1 MTEARDEYTSPDFFI
16 SYNSADTD
24 WAQWIAWQLE
34 AAGYS
39 TIVQAWD
46 FRPGGNFVLAMQDAA
61 TRAKRTAALLSPQ
74 YLAALYTQPE
84 WAAAF
89 AQDPTGEKG
98 TLVPIRIRECTPAGL
113 LSPIVYI
120 DLVNLDEATSSK
132 VLLQGVRRERQKP
145 TESPPFP
152 GIAAS
157 TMSAQPRFPGALPT
171 IWNVPHVRNPNFTG
185 REELLSMMSSRLTS
199 GHPTTSVLPVSGLG
213 GVGKTQLAIEYAYR
227 QSTDYTLVW
236 WLRAE
241 EPAILAADYASLAQ
255 HLPDL
260 SLKDAGDQSIII
272 DTVRRWLGRHHGWL
286 LIFDNAHDPAGIQT
300 FLPQGGIGHVVVTSR
315 NPNWGD
321 WATPLTVTVMDE
333 GDAITLLVKRTRQTD
348 ERSARILASALGFLP
363 LALVQ
368 AGAYIEATAI
378 NMADYLVLFE
388 HRRSELWKDEPA
400 PYDYP
405 CTVATTW
412 RIAIDA
418 IRKESP
424 VSGDLLT
431 LCAYLGPEN
440 ISRSV
445 FAQSSDLLPTSLGSV
460 VVDPL
465 MMNRAIAPLRRYS
478 LLDVNSEE
486 LSLHRLVQAVIRDG
500 LTEEEKRLW
509 ATAAVRLLEKNFPS
523 LSDDT
528 LTWPTC
534 ARLLPHA
541 LTAARHAEDLLVGIE
556 ETGRL
561 LNYVGLYVRGR
572 ARFAEAEELYR
583 RALRLQ
589 EQRLGGLHPDIIATL
604 DNLAELY
611 RVWGRYDEAEAFAH
625 RARDAQEHSLG
636 TEHPRMASVLNNLG
650 ELAAIQGRYPEAEQ
664 HHQQALT
671 IREKVLGP
679 EHPETATT
687 CNNLAELYRVVGR
700 YAEAELLYRRALKIW
715 EQQVGSSH
723 SYVATGLNNLALLF
737 QAQGRYGEAEPLHV
751 QALRIDE
758 ETVGSEHPEV
768 ATDLNNLAECYQS
781 QKRYQ
786 EAEPLYQRA
795 IAIRETTLGDEHPD
809 VAAVLNNL
817 AELYRTWGRFEEA
830 ESLYERARAIWEKTL
845 GSDHPNVA
853 TVLHNLGGMYMT
865 QHRYDEAETVLVQA
879 LAIYEQRLG
888 PESSDVANNLNSLA
902 GLYVKQG
909 DFEKAEPC
917 CQRALKIAE
926 HGLGP
931 EHPLT
936 KIISQHHKALL
947 KRLRG

>member
-1 MTEARDEYTSPDFFI
+1 MRMTEAREEYTQPDFLI
-16 SYNSADTD
+16 SYNHADAD

-39 TIVQAWD
+39 TIIQAWD
-46 FRPGGNFVLAMQDAA
+46 FRPSENFVLAMQDAA
-61 TRAKRTAALLSPQ
+61 RRAKRTAALLSPQ
-74 YLAALYTQPE
+74 YLAAQYTQPE

-98 TLVPIRIRECTPAGL
+98 TLVPIRIRECTLAGL

-120 DLVNLDEATSSK
+120 DLVNLDEETASK
-132 VLLQGVRRERQKP
+132 VLLQGVCRERQKP
-145 TESPPFP
+145 SESPRFP
-152 GIAAS
+152 RTAAPLIP
-157 TMSAQPRFPGALPT
+157 AQPRFPGALPT

-185 REELLSMMSSRLTS
+185 REELLSMMWRRLTS
-199 GHPTTSVLPVSGLG
+199 GHTTTPVLPVSGLG
-213 GVGKTQLAIEYAYR
+213 GVGKTQLAVEYAYR

-241 EPAILAADYASLAQ
+241 EPATLATDYASLAQ
-255 HLPDL
+255 QLPDL
-260 SLKDAGDQSIII
+260 FLKEYDNQSIVI
-272 DTVRRWLGRHHGWL
+272 DAVRQWLGRHQGWL
-286 LIFDNAHDPAGIQT
+286 LIFDNAHDPAGIHT
-300 FLPQGGIGHVVVTSR
+300 FLPQGGSGHIVVTSR

-321 WATPLTVTVMDE
+321 WATPLTVPVMDE
-333 GDAITLLVKRTRQTD
+333 GDAVALLAKRTRHTD
-348 ERSARILASALGFLP
+348 ERSAKTLASALGFLP

-368 AGAYIEATAI
+368 ASAYIEATAI
-378 NMADYLVLFE
+378 SVADYLTLFE
-388 HRRSELWKDEPA
+388 QRRSELWKDEYA

-405 CTVATTW
+405 YTVATTW
-412 RIAIDA
+412 SIAIDA

-445 FAQSSDLLPTSLGSV
+445 FTQSSDLLPTSLASAA
-460 VVDPL
+460 VDPFVI
-465 MMNRAIAPLRRYS
+465 NRAVAPLRRYS
-478 LLDVNSEE
+478 LLDVNSED

-509 ATAAVRLLEKNFPS
+509 ATTAVRLLEKTFPS

-528 LTWPTC
+528 QTWPTC

-541 LTAARHAEDLLVGIE
+541 LAAARHAEGLSVGIE

-572 ARFAEAEELYR
+572 VRFVEAEELYR
-583 RALRLQ
+583 RALHLQ
-589 EQRLGGLHPDIIATL
+589 EQRLQGLHPDVTTTL

-611 RVWGRYDEAEAFAH
+611 RVWGRYDEAESFGH
-625 RARDAQEHSLG
+625 RARDAQERSLG
-636 TEHPRMASVLNNLG
+636 TEHPRMASILNNLG
-650 ELAAIQGRYPEAEQ
+650 ELATVQGRYPEAEQ
-664 HHQQALT
+664 HHRQALT
-671 IREKVLGP
+671 IREKLLGQ

-687 CNNLAELYRVVGR
+687 CNNLAELYRIVGR
-700 YAEAELLYRRALKIW
+700 YAEAEPLYRRALKIW
-715 EQQVGSSH
+715 EQQVGISH

-737 QAQGRYGEAEPLHV
+737 QAEGRYEEAEPLHIR
-751 QALRIDE
+751 ALQIDE
-758 ETVGSEHPEV
+758 ETLGSEHPEV
-768 ATDLNNLAECYQS
+768 ATGLNNLAECYQS
-781 QKRYQ
+781 QERYQ

-795 IAIRETTLGDEHPD
+795 ITIREKTFGEEHPD
-809 VAAVLNNL
+809 VAAILNNL
-817 AELYRTWGRFEEA
+817 AELYRTCGRFEEA
-830 ESLYERARAIWEKTL
+830 EPLYDRARAIWKKAL

-865 QHRYDEAETVLVQA
+865 QHRYDEAETVLLRA
-879 LAIYEQRLG
+879 LTLCERGLG
-888 PESSDVANNLNSLA
+888 PESPDVANSLNSLA
-902 GLYVKQG
+902 GLYAKQG
-909 DFEKAEPC
+909 DFEKAEPY

-926 HGLGP
+926 HGLGR

-936 KIISQHHKALL
+936 RRISQHYKFLL
-947 KRLRG
+947 ER